1 MCFLQWLGLL
11 WLWITEGEVMWA
23 QSLLFSAFW
32 PERMRQWTIL
42 TAVLGLDVGAWQGLV
57 LTA

>member
-1 MCFLQWLGLL
+1 
-11 WLWITEGEVMWA
+11 MWA

-42 TAVLGLDVGAWQGLV
+42 TAVWGLDVGAWQGLV